1 MCDRFKA
8 VMRRLPLA
16 LTLSLALLAAGVVSA
31 EPAQTPVLDAA
42 AAPPAAMADPLEEL
56 FEVPGL
62 WSSRTTA
69 QATDEALAAAVAE
82 GSRKDLERESGFRK
96 RNTDLFRAERE
107 VEIGDKEMRLRL
119 RLRAK
124 QREAVRVELKF

>member
-42 AAPPAAMADPLEEL
+42 AAPPAPMAHPLEEL

-96 RNTDLFRAERE
+96 RNTDIFRAERE